1 MDEIKEQL
9 GAGDASSLS
18 IQLITGE
25 RWVLL
30 RPRLLAFLARVG
42 DKRIT
47 VAALAA
53 LRQLEPRQLAAP
65 GYAVAAALE
74 QGRLVGFAAALQHG
88 QEACLLA
95 VHPQY
100 RGRGIGSL
108 LLQAML
114 RRCGWLQGEVALDN
128 TSSLAACF
136 RCGMKAVALLRGP
149 TGKPTLRME
158 GAWQP
163 GSRRIATLEEEGTR
177 WQSPSSGL

>member
-1 MDEIKEQL
+1 MN
-9 GAGDASSLS
+9 
-18 IQLITGE
+18 IQLLTGQE
-25 RWVLL
+25 WVRLQ
-30 RPRLLAFLARVG
+30 PRLLAFLVRAG

-47 VAALAA
+47 VAALDA
-53 LRQLEPRQLAAP
+53 LRQLEPLQLAAP

-74 QGRLVGFAAALQHG
+74 KGRIVGLAAALRNG
-88 QEACLLA
+88 QEACVLA

-100 RGRGIGSL
+100 RGHGIGSL
-108 LLQAML
+108 LLQTML

-136 RCGMKAVALLRGP
+136 RCGMKAVALLTGP

-163 GSRRIATLEEEGTR
+163 IGCRPAAAQEEEGTR